1 MRYLRALLAVL
12 AIAVVGLQVARA
24 DDDVYVRRH
33 ANPMG
38 TVARDT
44 IAGGV
49 AGSAVAGGIILYNMG
64 IEDDDDYDWGRT
76 LAWGALI
83 GAGVGLVWGIV
94 DATTA
99 PTYEMQAAAAARAPV
114 RDGQSLTMD
123 VRRRD
128 QSRVETFSLLH
139 KRF

>member
-1 MRYLRALLAVL
+1 MRYLRALVAVVALAVGVQ
-12 AIAVVGLQVARA
+12 AARA

-33 ANPMG
+33 ANPVG

-64 IEDDDDYDWGRT
+64 IQDHSNYDWGRT

-83 GAGVGLVWGIV
+83 GAGVGLLWGVV
-94 DATTA
+94 DVATA
-99 PTYEMQAAAAARAPV
+99 PDYAMRTAVARAPV
-114 RDGQSLTMD
+114 RDGQSFTMD
-123 VRRRD
+123 LRRRD
-128 QSRVETFSLLH
+128 QSRQETFGLVAG
-139 KRF
+139 RF

>member
-1 MRYLRALLAVL
+1 MRYLRALVAVVALAVV
-12 AIAVVGLQVARA
+12 AQAARA

-64 IEDDDDYDWGRT
+64 IQDHSDYDWGRT

-83 GAGVGLVWGIV
+83 GAGVGLLWGIV
-94 DATTA
+94 DVSTA
-99 PTYEMQAAAAARAPV
+99 PDYAMRTAAVGAPV

-128 QSRVETFSLLH
+128 QSRQETFSLVSG
-139 KRF
+139 RF

>member
-1 MRYLRALLAVL
+1 MRYLRALVAVVALAVG
-12 AIAVVGLQVARA
+12 AQAARA
-24 DDDVYVRRH
+24 DDVYVRRH
-33 ANPMG
+33 ANPVG

-64 IEDDDDYDWGRT
+64 IDGNDDYDWGRT

-94 DATTA
+94 DVATA
-99 PTYEMQAAAAARAPV
+99 PDYAMRTAAMRKPV
-114 RDGQSLTMD
+114 RDGQSFTMD
-123 VRRRD
+123 LRRRD
-128 QSRVETFSLLH
+128 QSRQETFSLVAG
-139 KRF
+139 RF